1 MLAILVI
8 SGEEEQGERVLG
20 TFAHLI
26 REQFGA
32 DRELLM
38 IGPAPAAISKM
49 SDLYRHMLYLKHPD
63 YEVLVRIK
71 DMLEAYSK
79 EQDFK
84 NQSIQFDFDP
94 MNTY

>member
-8 SGEEEQGERVLG
+8 SGEEVLGERVLE

-26 REQFGA
+26 KERFGA
-32 DRELLM
+32 DRKLLM
-38 IGPAPAAISKM
+38 IGPAPAAVSRIN
-49 SDLYRHMLYLKHPD
+49 DLYRHTLYLKHPD
-63 YEVLVRIK
+63 YEMLVQIK
-71 DMLEAYSK
+71 DTLETYSK